1 MPHNLLRYYVFT
13 GAVVIGH
20 VPDEQRLYTDLM
32 QSYEPAVRPVL
43 NASRTVIVNF
53 RISLNQIVDLV
64 IVPLCITI
72 FYHAAKQLD
81 IHLPNTYQWV
91 TTTYCHPDD
100 S

>member
-1 MPHNLLRYYVFT
+1 MYVFP

-64 IVPLCITI
+64 IVPFLGCPTQNTFLATDLAFWSELILCPT
-72 FYHAAKQLD
+72 
-81 IHLPNTYQWV
+81 
-91 TTTYCHPDD
+91 